1 MDVQRSGARSYL
13 FGALD
18 YQFVLAIIASS
29 PSIIVIISGGPLVT
43 ASILVGSI
51 LAAVALSRYSD
62 LRIIDIDLL
71 FVAFCFA
78 VVVSFALNGYRDSKE
93 AGFLFLSL
101 FTYLA
106 GRFAPTGMQRTS
118 FISVTAVVVL
128 VGAVATLISLATQKV
143 ALLKP
148 IVFGSDHSAIVFLAS
163 LSYLIIALLSTEL
176 RQRHALVVGVALAP
190 ALGIF
195 AAAQVRFTF
204 VALAAAMLSMLA
216 LSRQKLRNL
225 VLYSILSL
233 AVLIGLTSR
242 LQMTSIYFKQI
253 FDPNTI
259 MTREDSLQAARPA
272 DPCLDGASA
281 GNSFVARK
289 VLLRDAVKAASSSG
303 LFGTGLGSFLSMT
316 CVPNS
321 EPHNSILQATIEFGW
336 VGGLGLLGM
345 IVVALWHLASLAR
358 INLEARFVFG
368 SLIFVVVAGMA
379 HGILSREMPLFLFAG
394 YAARLISTMNSST
407 MASSASSGFRR
418 GS

>member
-13 FGALD
+13 FSALD

-29 PSIIVIISGGPLVT
+29 QSIIVIIGGGPLVT

-51 LAAVALSRYSD
+51 LAAVALSHYSD

-71 FVAFCFA
+71 FATFCFA

-101 FTYLA
+101 FAYLA

-118 FISVTAVVVL
+118 FIFVTVVVVF

-176 RQRHALVVGVALAP
+176 RQRHTLVVGVALAP
-190 ALGIF
+190 PLSIF

-204 VALAAAMLSMLA
+204 VALAAAVLSMLA
-216 LSRQKLRNL
+216 LSRQKRRNL
-225 VLYSILSL
+225 VLCFILSL
-233 AVLIGLTSR
+233 AVLIGLMSR
-242 LQMTSIYFKQI
+242 LQTTSIYFKQI

-259 MTREDSLQAARPA
+259 MTHEDSLQAARPA

-289 VLLRDAVKAASSSG
+289 VLLRDAVKAAPSSG

-336 VGGLGLLGM
+336 LGGLALLGM
-345 IVVALWHLASLAR
+345 IVVALWRLASLAR
-358 INLEARFVFG
+358 VNLEARFVFG
-368 SLIFVVVAGMA
+368 SLVFVVVAGMA
-379 HGILSREMPLFLFAG
+379 HGILSREMLLFLFAG
-394 YAARLISTMNSST
+394 YAARLISTMNIST

>member
-1 MDVQRSGARSYL
+1 MDIQRSGARSYL
-13 FGALD
+13 FSALD

-51 LAAVALSRYSD
+51 LAAVALSHYSD
-62 LRIIDIDLL
+62 LRIIDVDLL
-71 FVAFCFA
+71 FAAFCFA
-78 VVVSFALNGYRDSKE
+78 VVVSFALNGYRDSKQ
-93 AGFLFLSL
+93 AGLLFLSL
-101 FTYLA
+101 FAYFA

-118 FISVTAVVVL
+118 FISVTVVVVF

-176 RQRHALVVGVALAP
+176 RRRHALLGVALAP
-190 ALGIF
+190 PLGIF

-204 VALAAAMLSMLA
+204 VALAAAMLSMIA
-216 LSRQKLRNL
+216 VSRQKQRNL
-225 VLYSILSL
+225 ALCFILAL
-233 AVLIGLTSR
+233 AVLIGLVSR
-242 LQMTSIYFKQI
+242 LQTTSIYFKQI

-259 MTREDSLQAARPA
+259 MTRKDSLQAARPA

-289 VLLRDAVKAASSSG
+289 VLLRDAVKAVPSSG
-303 LFGTGLGSFLSMT
+303 LFGTGLGSFPSMT

-336 VGGLGLLGM
+336 LGGLALLGM
-345 IVVALWHLASLAR
+345 IAVALWRLASPAR

-368 SLIFVVVAGMA
+368 SLVFVVVAGMA
-379 HGILSREMPLFLFAG
+379 HGILSGEMLLFLFAG

-407 MASSASSGFRR
+407 EASSASSGFRR